1 MRGRTGLA
9 GVPVTA
15 RRGTSAA
22 RSRPYGRDRSGTRP
36 RRDRCP
42 PGTVPVARGRG
53 DARTVT
59 LDSVIHADP
68 PAHPGRERRPPASPA
83 GDLRPFAVLQ
93 AGDGVPPGTAYL
105 SATPGSVL
113 WGRLP
118 GPEDPPVLRVA
129 PGEPVVID
137 TVSHEGILEDQG
149 RDPVAFMARYGIGAD
164 LVLRDA
170 IDVARTVPHRAG
182 DGPHVVLGPIA
193 VTGARPGDMLAVRI
207 EDLRPRLPYGFV
219 SSRHGRGALPGE
231 MPEGPGS
238 TFVLCTAGDGPDG
251 PVGCIGTPA
260 GTIRFPLGF
269 FLGVIGVVRAGRGR
283 PSSIP
288 PGWHG
293 GNLDISL
300 LTAGST
306 LFLPVQVPDALV
318 YVGDPHYAQGD
329 GEVALTAFEAPLR
342 ATLRFDLVPAGAA
355 EHMGVLYGETDDLLI
370 PVGLDEDL
378 DRAMTACV
386 RNGLDLLTSRYPLDR
401 ATAYAYLSVAADFA
415 VSQVVDQVKGVHGR
429 IRKADL
435 AALLDSGTP
444 ATPAPVRPFPPPKA
458 L

>member
-1 MRGRTGLA
+1 MTLNSVVPAGL
-9 GVPVTA
+9 P
-15 RRGTSAA
+15 
-22 RSRPYGRDRSGTRP
+22 
-36 RRDRCP
+36 
-42 PGTVPVARGRG
+42 
-53 DARTVT
+53 
-59 LDSVIHADP
+59 ADP
-68 PAHPGRERRPPASPA
+68 PAGI
-83 GDLRPFAVLQ
+83 RPFEVLQ
-93 AGDGVPPGTAYL
+93 AGQGVPPGTAYL
-105 SATPGSVL
+105 GAQRGSVL

-118 GPEDPPVLRVA
+118 CPADRPVLRVE
-129 PGEPVVID
+129 PGRSVVID

-149 RDPVAFMARYGIGAD
+149 RDPLAFMARYGIAAD

-170 IDVARTVPHRAG
+170 IDVARDVPHRPG

-238 TFVLCTAGDGPDG
+238 TFVLCTAGEGPDG
-251 PVGCIGTPA
+251 PVGCIATPA
-260 GTIRFPLGF
+260 GVIRFPLGY
-269 FLGVIGVVRAGRGR
+269 FLGVIGVVPADGGRA
-283 PSSIP
+283 SSVP
-288 PGWHG
+288 PGRHG

-342 ATLRFDLVPAGAA
+342 ATLRFDLIPRAAA
-355 EHMGVLYGETDDLLI
+355 EHMRALYGETDDLLI

-378 DRAMTACV
+378 DRAMAACV

-401 ATAYAYLSVAADFA
+401 ATAYAYLSAAADFA

-429 IRKADL
+429 IRKSDL
-435 AALLDSGTP
+435 AALLSP
-444 ATPAPVRPFPPPKA
+444 EFLPVPEEM
-458 L
+458 